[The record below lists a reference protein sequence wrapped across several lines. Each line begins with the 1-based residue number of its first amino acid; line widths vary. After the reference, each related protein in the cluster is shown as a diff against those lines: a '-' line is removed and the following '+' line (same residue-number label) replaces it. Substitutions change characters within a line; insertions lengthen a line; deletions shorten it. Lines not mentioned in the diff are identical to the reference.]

1 MPPAAGENA
10 PKEDSSDAADLAQAY
25 RDLAKGEQAASQLEA
40 NLTTLES
47 RLEAMLAALE
57 GKDEAS
63 ESAQGEDTKKSCSER
78 GVK

>member
-10 PKEDSSDAADLAQAY
+10 PKEDSSDAADLAQWES
-25 RDLAKGEQAASQLEA
+25 RGEQAASQLEA

>member
-1 MPPAAGENA
+1 MPAAGETR
-10 PKEDSSDAADLAQAY
+10 EDPSEAHLAQAY

-63 ESAQGEDTKKSCSER
+63 ESAEGEDTNKSSVGE
-78 GVK
+78 G